1 MNLKHN
7 QTYAAKTRKQ
17 KDLLSGTGNDQWTS
31 FPSLHSPIHFCHS
44 PKPDSWNRLWR
55 RWQSGTLCPHRLPGY
70 RHWFIRKPHP
80 ASPPVLPEER
90 LPATFIASD
99 IFQIIQLEEAFD
111 IILIHDVIEHISEK
125 YRLLEHIKRFLTP
138 GGLLFI
144 SFPPWQMPFGGHQ
157 QICRNKYVSRLPFI
171 HLLPAGIYSSLLHH
185 FGESQARIDELLDI
199 RKCRT
204 SIELFEKLLC
214 TSHYRIFHKQFWFI
228 NPHYE
233 QKFHLKPRKLPRLI
247 GSIPHL
253 RNFFCTSCFYLIQ
266 SWGTVSM
273 NWTIWN
279 ACLSYS
285 WSSFTWAI

>member
-1 MNLKHN
+1 MQQRHENRKTYFQELATTSELHFLPYIHRFTSVTPQSRILEIGCGEGGNLVPFARIGCRV
-7 QTYAAKTRKQ
+7 TGI
-17 KDLLSGTGNDQWTS
+17 DLSE
-31 FPSLHSPIHFCHS
+31 
-44 PKPDSWNRLWR
+44 NR
-55 RWQSGTLCPHRLPGY
+55 
-70 RHWFIRKPHP
+70 IRQ
-80 ASPPVLPEER
+80 AR
-90 LPATFIASD
+90 QF
-99 IFQIIQLEEAFD
+99 FQE
-111 IILIHDVIEHISEK
+111 EK

-214 TSHYRIFHKQFWFI
+214 TSHYQIFHKQFWFI

-233 QKFHLKPRKLPRLI
+233 QKFHLKPRKLLRLI

-266 SWGTVSM
+266 S
-273 NWTIWN
+273 
-279 ACLSYS
+279 
-285 WSSFTWAI
+285 

>member
-1 MNLKHN
+1 MQQRHENRKTYFQELATTSELHFLPYIHRFTSVTPQSRILEIGCGEGGNLVPFARIGCRV
-7 QTYAAKTRKQ
+7 TGI
-17 KDLLSGTGNDQWTS
+17 DLSE
-31 FPSLHSPIHFCHS
+31 
-44 PKPDSWNRLWR
+44 NR
-55 RWQSGTLCPHRLPGY
+55 
-70 RHWFIRKPHP
+70 IRQ
-80 ASPPVLPEER
+80 ARQFFQEER

-99 IFQIIQLEEAFD
+99 IFQIIHLEEAFD

-214 TSHYRIFHKQFWFI
+214 TSHYQIFHKQFWFI

-233 QKFHLKPRKLPRLI
+233 QKFHLKPRKLLRLI

-266 SWGTVSM
+266 S
-273 NWTIWN
+273 
-279 ACLSYS
+279 
-285 WSSFTWAI
+285 

>member
-1 MNLKHN
+1 MN
-7 QTYAAKTRKQ
+7 A
-17 KDLLSGTGNDQWTS
+17 S
-31 FPSLHSPIHFCHS
+31 F
-44 PKPDSWNRLWR
+44 
-55 RWQSGTLCPHRLPGY
+55 
-70 RHWFIRKPHP
+70 RKPRKFGFADYKSRILEIGCGEGGNLVP
-80 ASPPVLPEER
+80 FARIGCRVTGIDLSENRIRQARQFFQEER

-266 SWGTVSM
+266 S
-273 NWTIWN
+273 
-279 ACLSYS
+279 
-285 WSSFTWAI
+285 